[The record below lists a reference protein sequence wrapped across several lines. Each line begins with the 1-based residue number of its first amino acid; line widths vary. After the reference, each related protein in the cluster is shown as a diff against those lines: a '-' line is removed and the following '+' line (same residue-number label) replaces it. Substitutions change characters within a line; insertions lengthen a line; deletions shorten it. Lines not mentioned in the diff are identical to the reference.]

1 MLISYK
7 YPAYRTTFRLMAEN
21 VIAPPGEFRK
31 LIHLKEDFKL
41 RLLIDVCTIFA
52 GVLVSDS
59 CYINYLFKFRR
70 KKKKIKSLSYR
81 RNKAYYLN
89 Y

>member
-1 MLISYK
+1 
-7 YPAYRTTFRLMAEN
+7 MAEN

-31 LIHLKEDFKL
+31 LIHQKEDFKL
-41 RLLIDVCTIFA
+41 RLLIDVCTIFDGA
-52 GVLVSDS
+52 LVSDS
-59 CYINYLFKFRR
+59 CYICYLIKFR
-70 KKKKIKSLSYR
+70 KKKQIKSLSY

>member
-1 MLISYK
+1 
-7 YPAYRTTFRLMAEN
+7 MAEN

-41 RLLIDVCTIFA
+41 GLLIDVYTLFA
-52 GVLVSDS
+52 GAIVSDS
-59 CYINYLFKFRR
+59 CYICYLIKFR

-81 RNKAYYLN
+81 NKAYYLN